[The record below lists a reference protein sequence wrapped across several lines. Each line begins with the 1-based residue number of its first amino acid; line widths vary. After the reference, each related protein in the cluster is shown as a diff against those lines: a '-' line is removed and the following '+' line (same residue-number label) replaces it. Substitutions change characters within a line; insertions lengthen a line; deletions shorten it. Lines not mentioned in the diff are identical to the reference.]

1 MKRYVSIFC
10 IVTAFLVSYTSLSF
24 SCDFCILSQGISPL
38 ETVKGAGIRI
48 NERYTL
54 LDEVYKG
61 TEKVKNPGARE
72 EFWTAEFTG
81 FYGVTEDLMLLGVIP
96 YKKTKLDG
104 HLHVHA
110 DGDIE
115 VHSDMKGEQSGLGD
129 IALLGRYT
137 FFKTHTI
144 DTTTTIAGL
153 LGVKL
158 ATGKTDGK
166 TEDGAEFLDSHLQLG
181 TGSTDYLVGLSLSH
195 AIQKFSL
202 SANLLGII
210 ATEGKAGNTKHQFG
224 NMLNYDITA
233 KYRIHPYELAP
244 TAAQLFVAI
253 GVNGETREREKENGA
268 EVINSGGSTL
278 YASPAIQL
286 TLPPHWVAEIQ
297 YQHPIY
303 HNLYGTQLAEDY
315 RFVGGVTYL
324 F

>member
-1 MKRYVSIFC
+1 MKNAMSMAFYLIVSFI
-10 IVTAFLVSYTSLSF
+10 LLSGLSF
-24 SCDFCILSQGISPL
+24 ACDFCILSQGISPL
-38 ETVKGAGIRI
+38 DTFKGSGIRVS
-48 NERYTL
+48 ERYTL
-54 LDEVYKG
+54 LNSVYKG
-61 TEKVKNPGARE
+61 TEEITNPGAKE
-72 EFWTAEFTG
+72 EYWTTEITG
-81 FYGVTEDLMLLGVIP
+81 FYGITEDLMLLGVVP
-96 YKKTKLDG
+96 YKQTKLNG

-110 DGDIE
+110 DGEVE
-115 VHSDMKGEQSGLGD
+115 VHSDMKGDQSGLGD
-129 IALLGRYT
+129 VMLLGRYN

-144 DTTTTIAGL
+144 DTTTTVAGL
-153 LGVKL
+153 LGIKFP
-158 ATGKTDGK
+158 TGKTDGK
-166 TEDGAEFLDSHLQLG
+166 TKDGMEYLDSHLQLG
-181 TGSTDYLVGLSLSH
+181 TGSTDYLIGLSASH

-210 ATEGKAGNTKHQFG
+210 TTEGKAGDTRHQFG
-224 NMLNYDITA
+224 NSLNYDITA

-268 EVINSGGSTL
+268 EVINSGGSTI